1 MVLWAPYSQ
10 AKDMEIDLQN
20 EALRLDI
27 GTGGLKAMNGSLAN
41 MGIFYTEDG
50 DYLAHFGLGVIGDNW
65 TKKGTFRVTLGGRLY
80 LLSLDEETVAL
91 DKELTSATI
100 KVDSSLAVAFG
111 GRVRFTP
118 SNRFGVGMHFFYAPD
133 ITAFSSLDS
142 LVEAEFRMDYQL
154 IPQAFIYTGYRYIGL
169 DFSSDTG
176 VDGDDF
182 EFDSEVNV
190 GFRFL
195 F

>member
-1 MVLWAPYSQ
+1 
-10 AKDMEIDLQN
+10 
-20 EALRLDI
+20 
-27 GTGGLKAMNGSLAN
+27 
-41 MGIFYTEDG
+41 
-50 DYLAHFGLGVIGDNW
+50 
-65 TKKGTFRVTLGGRLY
+65 
-80 LLSLDEETVAL
+80 
-91 DKELTSATI
+91 
-100 KVDSSLAVAFG
+100 
-111 GRVRFTP
+111 
-118 SNRFGVGMHFFYAPD
+118 MHFFYAPD